1 MAAAAAKVVVL
12 LLLVMQI
19 LSIIVGAAR
28 PLEGDHGWTGNGI
41 ETVTEMLSAAKS
53 RSSTRTHCC

>member
-12 LLLVMQI
+12 LLLVI
-19 LSIIVGAAR
+19 HVLGVVVGAAR

-41 ETVTEMLSAAKS
+41 EMVTQMLSAAKS